1 MRTNSVRL
9 GVVVAIVS
17 VALMLAAP
25 TAAQD
30 RWRFDVAAGSSFGNI
45 GTTFQ
50 ASSHVGY
57 KVNEWFAL
65 TGEVGVPNRIYR
77 SKVPTRSQ
85 AHCLARFGRPR
96 RGSTA
101 TTRT

>member
-17 VALMLAAP
+17 AALTLAAP

-30 RWRFDVAAGSSFGNI
+30 RWQFNVEAGSSFGNI

-50 ASSHVGY
+50 ASSHVG
-57 KVNEWFAL
+57 
-65 TGEVGVPNRIYR
+65 
-77 SKVPTRSQ
+77 
-85 AHCLARFGRPR
+85 HM
-96 RGSTA
+96 
-101 TTRT
+101 